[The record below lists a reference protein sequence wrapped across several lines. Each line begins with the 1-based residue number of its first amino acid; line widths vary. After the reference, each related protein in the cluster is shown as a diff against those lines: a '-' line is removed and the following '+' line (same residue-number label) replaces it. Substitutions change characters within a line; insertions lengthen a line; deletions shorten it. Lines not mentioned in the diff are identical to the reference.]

1 MSTGDLRNNLYK
13 LQSKL
18 KKIEFHGY
26 LNCIRYYNIYIYLS
40 FSLSLLYLSLLLY
53 IYIY

>member
-26 LNCIRYYNIYIYLS
+26 LNCIR
-40 FSLSLLYLSLLLY
+40 
-53 IYIY
+53 